1 MSFSIVEN
9 EEARLRVLTGLGVL
23 DTEPHP
29 AFDALCQRA
38 ATAYAAPIALISFVD
53 RDRQWFK
60 SRVGLTCDQTD
71 REFSF
76 CSHAILR
83 DEPLMISDATKDPR
97 FSNNPLVTGAPFIR
111 FYAGAPLFYGDQIR
125 LGTLCI
131 VDTKPRSADQMNL
144 SLLQVLADEV
154 AGELWVHHEAVLE
167 AAANAKARVLTR

>member
-1 MSFSIVEN
+1 MSSPIAKN
-9 EEARLRVLTGLGVL
+9 EEARLKVLTGLGVL
-23 DTEPHP
+23 DTGPHP

-38 ATAYAAPIALISFVD
+38 AKAYAAPIALVSLVD

-76 CSHAILR
+76 CSHAIMR
-83 DEPLMISDATKDPR
+83 DEPLMISDASKDPR

-131 VDTKPRSADQMNL
+131 IDTVPRSVDQIDL
-144 SLLQVLADEV
+144 TILQLLADEV
-154 AGELWVHHEAVLE
+154 AGELWVHQEAISE
-167 AAANAKARVLTR
+167 AATSVKTRVLTR